1 MRGMRHPLTRALYEM
16 CDEGVLV
23 THGGRQGVFDNEGKW
38 LSGDR
43 FPVCPNLCGWIGRG
57 PREPADLSDNRR
69 FRSVVG
75 TELEESA

>member
-43 FPVCPNLCGWIGRG
+43 FPVCPEPVWLDRSG
-57 PREPADLSDNRR
+57 PAGARR
-69 FRSVVG
+69 S
-75 TELEESA
+75 E

>member
-16 CDEGVLV
+16 CDEGVRV
-23 THGGRQGVFDNEGKW
+23 THGARQGVFDNEGQW

-43 FPVCPNLCGWIGRG
+43 FAVCPNLCGWIGRG
-57 PREPADLSDNRR
+57 PAQPADLSDNRR
-69 FRSVVG
+69 FRSVLG